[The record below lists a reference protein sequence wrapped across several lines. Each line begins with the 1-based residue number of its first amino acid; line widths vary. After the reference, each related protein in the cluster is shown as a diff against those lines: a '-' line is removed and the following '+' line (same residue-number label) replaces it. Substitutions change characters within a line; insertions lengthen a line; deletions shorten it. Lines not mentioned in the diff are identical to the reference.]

1 MQPATAQSECCPEPV
16 SPSAIVGPR
25 RRWRRRVGLVAAVML
40 GMIAV
45 VIGGGLWKLRAS
57 LPQLQG
63 RCMLAGL
70 AAEVIVERDSLGVPT
85 VRAANRVDA
94 ARALGFLHAQDRF
107 FQMDLLRRR
116 SAGEL
121 SALVGPAALGVDRD
135 TRLHRFRHRAE
146 VAVEQLP
153 DRDRRL
159 LVAYAEGV
167 NAGLTALRGLPLEYL
182 LLRATPE
189 PWRPADSLL
198 TGYAMFLDLQN
209 ETGAHESARG
219 LLADLLPE
227 DLVAFLLPAGSPL
240 DAPLEGPALPTSP
253 LPTPQV
259 VDLRQ
264 QRAAHVAVA
273 AGPAPPT
280 SCWDRLRDRHAPR
293 EVIYGSNNWAVAGS
307 RTAGGEALLAG
318 DMHLR
323 LGVPSI
329 WYRAA
334 LVWPA
339 EEGER
344 RVVGVTL
351 PGAPTVIAGSTGRIA
366 WTFTNSEGDWLDLVL
381 LETDPTNPE
390 RYRTPDGW
398 AAFVHHTETIHVAGG
413 EPEMLD
419 VVETIWGPV
428 IDHDHAGRLRAVR
441 WTAHEPDAVN
451 LNLVRFEEVERL
463 DEALAITDA
472 AGVPA
477 QNLVCVDADGRVGW
491 TIIGRIPNR
500 VGFDGRL
507 PVSWADGTAR
517 WDGWVTAGER
527 PKVVDPAGGRIWS
540 ANARVVPAEGHD
552 VVGDEG
558 QDVGGRQGQIRDAL
572 LAIEAA
578 TPEDMLAVQ
587 LDDRAIFLSRW
598 RDLLLATLTPDAVSG
613 SPRRGEARQLVEAW
627 GGKASIDSAGYRI
640 VREWRQTVAAAALQP
655 LVAELEEADPRF
667 DYLRDFRR
675 FETPLWML
683 VTEKPAHLL
692 STAHE
697 SWGQLLLKAF
707 DLTLARLADEGPLS
721 GRTWGEWNVSRVQ
734 HPLGAA
740 IPLLSAWLDM
750 PAQALPGDA
759 NMPRVQ
765 LPWAGASQRMVVSP
779 GREEEGY
786 FHMPGGQSGHPL
798 SPHYGD
804 GHEAWAAGRPTPFL
818 PGEPVH
824 VLRLLPGDAGGEA
837 RGE

>member
-1 MQPATAQSECCPEPV
+1 MQPESVPT
-16 SPSAIVGPR
+16 PSDPAPPR
-25 RRWRRRVGLVAAVML
+25 RRWRRRLGVVTATLLVLLAAV
-40 GMIAV
+40 V
-45 VIGGGLWKLRAS
+45 GGGLWTLRAS
-57 LPQLQG
+57 LPQLVG
-63 RCMLAGL
+63 SRPLAGL
-70 AAEVIVERDSLGVPT
+70 AAEVVVERDSLGVPT
-85 VRAANRVDA
+85 VRAANRNDA

-121 SALVGPAALGVDRD
+121 SALVGAAALSVDRE
-135 TRLHRFRHRAE
+135 TRLHRFRYRAE

-153 DRDRRL
+153 EGDRRL

-167 NAGLTALRGLPLEYL
+167 NAGLAALGGVPLEYL
-182 LLRATPE
+182 LLQSAPE
-189 PWRPADSLL
+189 PWQPSDSLL
-198 TGYAMFLDLQN
+198 AGYAMFLDLQN

-219 LLADLLPE
+219 LLGDLLPE

-240 DAPLEGPALPTSP
+240 DAPLDGPALPASP

-259 VDLRQ
+259 VDLRRRHPASVALSDE
-264 QRAAHVAVA
+264 QR
-273 AGPAPPT
+273 PA
-280 SCWDRLRDRHAPR
+280 SCWDLLRDRFEPR

-307 RTAGGEALLAG
+307 QTAGGEALLAG

-334 LVWPA
+334 LVWPTDA
-339 EEGER
+339 GER

-351 PGAPTVIAGSTGRIA
+351 PGVPMVIAGSTGRIA

-381 LETDPTNPE
+381 LDTDPADPQ

-398 AAFVHHTETIHVAGG
+398 AEFVHHTETIEVAGG
-413 EPEMLD
+413 EAELLD

-441 WTAHEPDAVN
+441 WTAHEADAVN
-451 LNLVRFEEVERL
+451 LNLMRFEEVEGL

-491 TIIGRIPNR
+491 TIIGRIPQR
-500 VGFDGRL
+500 VGFDGRV
-507 PVSWADGTAR
+507 PVSWADGAAR
-517 WDGWVTAGER
+517 WDGWVSADER
-527 PKVVDPAGGRIWS
+527 PKVVDPSVGRIWS
-540 ANARVVPAEGHD
+540 ANARVVPADGHD

-572 LAIEAA
+572 LTIEAA

-598 RDLLLATLTPDAVSG
+598 RELLLATLTPDAVAAD
-613 SPRRGEARQLVEAW
+613 PRREEARKLVETW
-627 GGKASIDSAGYRI
+627 GGKASVDSAGYRI
-640 VREWRQTVAAAALQP
+640 VREWRQTVASAALQP
-655 LVAELEEADPRF
+655 LVVELDEADPRF

-692 STAHE
+692 SAAHE
-697 SWGQLLLKAF
+697 SWEQLLLKAL
-707 DLTLARLADEGPLS
+707 DLTLARLADEGPLA

-750 PAQALPGDA
+750 PPQALPGDA

-804 GHEAWAAGRPTPFL
+804 GHEAWAAGKPTPFL

-824 VLRLLPGDAGGEA
+824 VLRLLPVAPGAEA

>member
-1 MQPATAQSECCPEPV
+1 MTQPEPCHEPV
-16 SPSAIVGPR
+16 SPPSAPR
-25 RRWRRRVGLVAAVML
+25 RRWRPWVRCVAVVAVML
-40 GMIAV
+40 LGLCAAV
-45 VIGGGLWKLRAS
+45 VGVGLWKLRAS
-57 LPQLQG
+57 LPQLEG
-63 RCMLAGL
+63 SRELPGL
-70 AAEVIVERDSLGVPT
+70 AAAVIVDRDALGVPT
-85 VRAANRVDA
+85 VRAKNRTDA

-121 SALVGPAALGVDRD
+121 AALVGPAAIGVDRE
-135 TRLHRFRHRAE
+135 TRVHRFRHRAE
-146 VAVEQLP
+146 IAVARLPEADRQLV
-153 DRDRRL
+153 
-159 LVAYAEGV
+159 VAYAEGA
-167 NAGLTALRGLPLEYL
+167 NAGLAALGSLPPEYL
-182 LLRATPE
+182 AVQATPE
-189 PWRPADSLL
+189 PWQPADSLL

-219 LLADLLPE
+219 LLHDLLPE

-240 DAPLEGPALPTSP
+240 DAPLEGPSLPSSP

-264 QRAAHVAVA
+264 RLPARVAVTA
-273 AGPAPPT
+273 DATPSA
-280 SCWDRLRDRHAPR
+280 SVWERLRDRHGPR
-293 EVIYGSNNWAVAGS
+293 EVVFGSNNWAVAGPQ
-307 RTAGGEALLAG
+307 TADGRALLAG

-334 LVWPA
+334 LVWPTA
-339 EEGER
+339 AGDR

-351 PGAPTVIAGSTGRIA
+351 PGAPTLIAGSSGRIA

-381 LETDPTNPE
+381 LETDPTDPE

-398 AAFVHHTETIHVAGG
+398 ATFSHHEELIDVAGG
-413 EPEMLD
+413 ETEVLD

-428 IDHDHAGRLRAVR
+428 IDHDHAGRLRAIR

-451 LNLVRFEEVERL
+451 LNLARFEEVDTL
-463 DEALAITDA
+463 DQALAITDI

-477 QNLVCVDADGRVGW
+477 QNLVVVDADGRVGW
-491 TIIGRIPNR
+491 TIIGRIPKR

-507 PVSWADGTAR
+507 PVSWADGAAR
-517 WDGWVTAGER
+517 WDGWVSADER
-527 PKVVDPAGGRIWS
+527 PQVVDPAVGRVWS
-540 ANARVVPAEGHD
+540 ANARVVPADGHAI
-552 VVGDEG
+552 VGDEG

-572 LAIEAA
+572 LALEAA
-578 TPEDMLAVQ
+578 TPADMLAVQ
-587 LDDRAIFLSRW
+587 LDDRAVFLSRW
-598 RDLLLATLTPDAVSG
+598 RTLLLETLTPEAVAAA
-613 SPRRGEARQLVEAW
+613 PQREEARQLVEQW
-627 GGKASIDSAGYRI
+627 GGKASVDSAGYRI
-640 VREWRQTVAAAALQP
+640 VREWRQTVASAALRP
-655 LVAELEEADPRF
+655 LVTEVEEADPRF

-683 VTEKPAHLL
+683 VTEKSPHLL
-692 STAHE
+692 DASHE
-697 SWGQLLLKAF
+697 TWDQLLLKTL
-707 DLTLARLADEGPLS
+707 DLTLARLAADGPLS
-721 GRTWGEWNVSRVQ
+721 GRTWGEWNVSLVQ

-740 IPLLSAWLDM
+740 VPLLSPWLDM
-750 PAQALPGDA
+750 PPQALPGDA

-779 GREEEGY
+779 GREEEGF

-804 GHEAWAAGRPTPFL
+804 GHDAWALGEPTPFL

-824 VLRLLPGDAGGEA
+824 VLRLLPATADGEP